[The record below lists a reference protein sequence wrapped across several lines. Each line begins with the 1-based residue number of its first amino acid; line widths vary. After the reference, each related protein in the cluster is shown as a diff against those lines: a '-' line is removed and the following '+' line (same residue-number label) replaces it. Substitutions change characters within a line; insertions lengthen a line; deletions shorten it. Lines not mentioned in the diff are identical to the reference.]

1 MIERTLKVLMLE
13 DLKTDQEL
21 IKRGVLKVA
30 PEAVFIIASSQAEF
44 EDKINWVGPDIILAD
59 YNIPGYNGLEALL
72 LVREK
77 VPHVPFVFVTGSLN
91 DEEKVAETILNGASG
106 YILKGNLSELP
117 AKIEQVLK
125 REEARFKEKEA
136 IMERQRR
143 KKLLLQK
150 LDALLNQA
158 EDFSHKSDAV
168 QITKEVLEIYNMQS

>member
-1 MIERTLKVLMLE
+1 MLE

-21 IKRGVLKVA
+21 IKRGVLKAA
-30 PEAVFIIASSQAEF
+30 PEAVFIIASNQEEF

-59 YNIPGYNGLEALL
+59 YNVPGYNGLEALL

-77 VPHVPFVFVTGSLN
+77 MPHVPFVFVTGSLN

-117 AKIEQVLK
+117 DKIEHVLV
-125 REEARFKEKEA
+125 REEKRFKEREA
-136 IMERQRR
+136 QVQKQRR

-150 LDALLNQA
+150 LNALIENSS
-158 EDFSHKSDAV
+158 EFSNKKDAV
-168 QITKEVLEIYNMQS
+168 DIMQEVLQITGVQ

>member
-30 PEAVFIIASSQAEF
+30 PEAVFIIADNQAEF

-77 VPHVPFVFVTGSLN
+77 MPHVPFVFVTGSLN
-91 DEEKVAETILNGASG
+91 NEEKVAEAILKGASG
-106 YILKGNLSELP
+106 YILKGNMSELP
-117 AKIEQVLK
+117 TAVEQVLM
-125 REEARFKEKEA
+125 REQTRFKEHEA
-136 IMERQRR
+136 MVEKQRR

-150 LDALLNQA
+150 LNALINNA
-158 EDFSHKSDAV
+158 PEFPNKSEALE
-168 QITKEVLEIYNMQS
+168 ITQEVLDIYNMK

>member
-30 PEAVFIIASSQAEF
+30 PEAVFIIASNQEEF

-77 VPHVPFVFVTGSLN
+77 IPHVPFVFVTGSLN
-91 DEEKVAETILNGASG
+91 DEEKVAETILKGASG

-117 AKIEQVLK
+117 AKVEQVILG
-125 REEARFKEKEA
+125 EQARFKEKEA
-136 IMERQRR
+136 MVERQRR

-150 LDALLNQA
+150 LDALLKNSS
-158 EDFSHKSDAV
+158 EFPNRPEAV
-168 QITKEVLEIYNMQS
+168 KITEEILEIYNMKS